1 MFGRKK
7 RLLLE
12 QESTPD
18 IVTVEHEKVLQNAVE
33 YLILQ
38 KDKMVEQEAK
48 TVNEV
53 EKIKYST
60 NILNEQFGL
69 VGSTLEEFQKKF
81 AMISGIEETFN
92 DVTNMINAIVNEGTD
107 KIQLLNQST
116 VELKETFQEMGAV
129 FTSFNKSFEE
139 IKNYTVGIVDI
150 ATQTNLL
157 ALNASIEAARAGDAG
172 RGFAIVADQI
182 NSLAQETK
190 KLVDQINGTVAS
202 TEDQSKELLNSFQV
216 AKESAD
222 SNRSKVEQTEKVLI
236 KLNSVSENINGK
248 LTESRSIMTQVSNEA
263 NELKN
268 ELTHSEECYEA
279 LYNNVDELK
288 DSITQKGIIHEN
300 LSNVLEQLDSL
311 YS

>member
-1 MFGRKK
+1 M
-7 RLLLE
+7 
-12 QESTPD
+12 
-18 IVTVEHEKVLQNAVE
+18 
-33 YLILQ
+33 
-38 KDKMVEQEAK
+38 
-48 TVNEV
+48 
-53 EKIKYST
+53 
-60 NILNEQFGL
+60 
-69 VGSTLEEFQKKF
+69 
-81 AMISGIEETFN
+81 
-92 DVTNMINAIVNEGTD
+92 GT
-107 KIQLLNQST
+107 
-116 VELKETFQEMGAV
+116 V

-157 ALNASIEAARAGDAG
+157 ALNASIEAARAGEAG

-202 TEDQSKELLNSFQV
+202 TEDQSKELLNSFQA

-248 LTESRSIMTQVSNEA
+248 LTESSSIMTQVTNEA
-263 NELKN
+263 NELKK

-300 LSNVLEQLDSL
+300 LSNVLEQLNSL

>member
-18 IVTVEHEKVLQNAVE
+18 VVTVEHEKVLQNAVE

-69 VGSTLEEFQKKF
+69 VGNTLEEFQKKF
-81 AMISGIEETFN
+81 AMISSIEETFN

-116 VELKETFQEMGAV
+116 VELKETFQEMGTV

-157 ALNASIEAARAGDAG
+157 ALNASIEAARAGEAG

-202 TEDQSKELLNSFQV
+202 TEDQSKELLNSFQA

-248 LTESRSIMTQVSNEA
+248 LTESSSIMTQVTNEA
-263 NELKN
+263 NELKK

-300 LSNVLEQLDSL
+300 LSNVLEQLNSL